1 MQTDFTIVEMD
12 TFLNRMFPCNG
23 TYLRYKDAVSAVQK
37 VKQEERRE
45 SMLYLLKKVSD
56 SATLD
61 NAVQKLKSYDTDV
74 NDKKLKK
81 IYAEFDKQDINPIT
95 LPNSSSIAEMIA
107 RYKVIPLRV
116 VRRTELSYCCIYVIM
131 HNIFPKCGGA
141 MMRIIHQSLWKHLM
155 LFCMRYYF
163 VNDTMLAA

>member
-95 LPNSSSIAEMIA
+95 LPNNSSIAEMP
-107 RYKVIPLRV
+107 PLNK
-116 VRRTELSYCCIYVIM
+116 L
-131 HNIFPKCGGA
+131 
-141 MMRIIHQSLWKHLM
+141 L
-155 LFCMRYYF
+155 
-163 VNDTMLAA
+163 